1 MKTLIHHLKQFYIYS
16 LMFASVGFAAC
27 EDENRQDMTPE
38 IGEGEATPTITMYTP
53 TTGGKSTSLTLYGTH
68 FGTDLD
74 NIRVTVNG
82 VDAEVTGALGNIITA
97 NVQRG
102 SGSGPVKVYIGQGEA
117 AQELTY
123 KTEFEYSQ
131 SPIVSTYIGSYVPSA
146 KTEKKEGTLM
156 EAVLWRPGSIAFD
169 KEGALYIVEDD
180 DGDKYYDRDIRI
192 AKNNQVATF
201 LREGGT
207 GGTVSRMMNIAF
219 SLDGNTLFLSN
230 DANGD
235 GNAHVATMPW
245 SNDTH
250 QYDAA
255 NLSAIWSVT
264 PSLKNGVTNVG
275 VHPVTGEIFSVAH
288 GNAMIYKYDPEQNT
302 MVATGVRLPDAEGK
316 NAAKVKIRCI
326 LFDKAGTTVYMS
338 SQEKDVIYKG
348 DYDMSTGEF
357 SNLHIWVGQY
367 GQAGF
372 TEGQGNEAKLE
383 EPCQMDLD
391 EEGNIYVAVRKKHR
405 IAKIT
410 PDGMLTNYTGTG
422 TSGTTDGP
430 LDKAQFNH
438 PEGVQFGPDGALYI
452 SDYWNHKIRKI
463 EKD

>member
-1 MKTLIHHLKQFYIYS
+1 MKTLIHHLKRFSIYS
-16 LMFASVGFAAC
+16 LMFASICFVAC

-38 IGEGEATPTITMYTP
+38 IGEGEATPKITMYTP
-53 TTGGKSTSLTLYGTH
+53 TAGGKSTSLTLYGTH
-68 FGTDLD
+68 FGTDLEH
-74 NIRVTVNG
+74 IRVTVNG

-102 SGSGPVKVYIGQGEA
+102 SGSGPVKVYLGQGETM
-117 AQELTY
+117 QELTY

-131 SPIVSTYIGSYVPSA
+131 SPIVSTYIGRYVSAA

-156 EAVLWRPGSIAFD
+156 EAVLWKPGSIAFD

-180 DGDKYYDRDIRI
+180 DRDIRI

-201 LREGGT
+201 LRGDGT
-207 GGTVSRMMNIAF
+207 GGTVFRMMNIAF

-230 DANGD
+230 DANAS
-235 GNAHVATMPW
+235 GNAHIATMLW
-245 SNDTH
+245 NKDTH

-255 NLSAIWSVT
+255 NLSAIWSIT
-264 PSLKNGVTNVG
+264 PSLGNGVTNVG
-275 VHPVTGEIFSVAH
+275 VHPVTGEVFSVAH

-302 MVATGVRLPDAEGK
+302 MVATGMQLPDAAGK
-316 NAAKVKIRCI
+316 NASKVKIRCI

-357 SNLHIWVGQY
+357 SNLHVWVGQY
-367 GQAGF
+367 EKAGF
-372 TEGQGNEAKLE
+372 TEGQRNEAKLE

>member
-16 LMFASVGFAAC
+16 LMFASIGFVAC

-146 KTEKKEGTLM
+146 NTEKKEGTLM

-169 KEGALYIVEDD
+169 KEGALYIVEGNNRD
-180 DGDKYYDRDIRI
+180 DRDIRI

-201 LREGGT
+201 LRGHGE

-235 GNAHVATMPW
+235 GNAHIVTMPW
-245 SNDTH
+245 DNETH
-250 QYDAA
+250 QYDAD

-264 PSLKNGVTNVG
+264 ESLGNGVTNVG

-302 MVATGVRLPDAEGK
+302 MVATGVQLPDAEGK

-430 LDKAQFNH
+430 LDEAQFNH
-438 PEGVQFGPDGALYI
+438 PEGLQFGPDGALYI
-452 SDYWNHKIRKI
+452 SENWNHKIRKI

>member
-1 MKTLIHHLKQFYIYS
+1 MKTLIHHLKRFSIYS
-16 LMFASVGFAAC
+16 LMFASICFVAC

-38 IGEGEATPTITMYTP
+38 IGEGEATPKITMYTP
-53 TTGGKSTSLTLYGTH
+53 TAGGKSTSLTLYGTH
-68 FGTDLD
+68 FGTDLEH
-74 NIRVTVNG
+74 IRVTVNG

-102 SGSGPVKVYIGQGEA
+102 SGSGPVKVYLGQGEA
-117 AQELTY
+117 MQELTY

-131 SPIVSTYIGSYVPSA
+131 SPIVSTYIGSYVPAA

-156 EAVLWRPGSIAFD
+156 EAVLWKPGSIAFD

-180 DGDKYYDRDIRI
+180 DRDIRI

-201 LREGGT
+201 LRGDGT
-207 GGTVSRMMNIAF
+207 GGTVFRMMNIAF

-230 DANGD
+230 DANAS
-235 GNAHVATMPW
+235 GNAHIATMLW
-245 SNDTH
+245 NKDTH

-255 NLSAIWSVT
+255 NLSAIWSIT
-264 PSLKNGVTNVG
+264 PSLGNGVTNVG
-275 VHPVTGEIFSVAH
+275 VHPVTGEVFSVAH

-302 MVATGVRLPDAEGK
+302 MVATGMQLPDAAGK
-316 NAAKVKIRCI
+316 NASKVKIRCI

-357 SNLHIWVGQY
+357 SNLHVWVGQY
-367 GQAGF
+367 EKAGF

-391 EEGNIYVAVRKKHR
+391 EEGNQGRR
-405 IAKIT
+405 IIFFT
-410 PDGMLTNYTGTG
+410 IFSFVISLLYCWLLTYYHLLM
-422 TSGTTDGP
+422 SIIF
-430 LDKAQFNH
+430 LIFIR
-438 PEGVQFGPDGALYI
+438 YI
-452 SDYWNHKIRKI
+452 KT
-463 EKD
+463 

>member
-1 MKTLIHHLKQFYIYS
+1 MKTLIHHLKRFSIYT
-16 LMFASVGFAAC
+16 LLLGAVGFAGC

-38 IGEGEATPTITMYTP
+38 IGEGEVTPKITMYTP
-53 TTGGKSTSLTLYGTH
+53 TAGGKSTSLTLYGTH

-102 SGSGPVKVYIGQGEA
+102 SGSGPVKIYIGQGENI
-117 AQELTY
+117 QELTY

-131 SPIVSTYIGSYVPSA
+131 SPIVSSYIGSYVPAA
-146 KTEKKEGTLM
+146 KTEKKEGSLM
-156 EAVLWRPGSIAFD
+156 EAVLWKPGSIAFD
-169 KEGALYIVEDD
+169 KEGTLYIVEDD
-180 DGDKYYDRDIRI
+180 DRDIRI

-201 LREGGT
+201 LRGDGT
-207 GGTVSRMMNIAF
+207 GGTVFRMMNIAF

-230 DANGD
+230 DANAS
-235 GNAHVATMPW
+235 GNAHIATMLW
-245 SNDTH
+245 NKDTH

-255 NLSAIWSVT
+255 NLSAIWSIT
-264 PSLKNGVTNVG
+264 PSLGNGVTNVG
-275 VHPVTGEIFSVAH
+275 VHPVTGEVFSVAH

-302 MVATGVRLPDAEGK
+302 MVATGMQLPDVAGK
-316 NAAKVKIRCI
+316 NASKVKISCI

-357 SNLHIWVGQY
+357 SNLHVWVGQY
-367 GQAGF
+367 EKAGF

>member
-1 MKTLIHHLKQFYIYS
+1 MKTLIHHLKRFSIYS
-16 LMFASVGFAAC
+16 LMFASICFVAC

-38 IGEGEATPTITMYTP
+38 IGEGEATPKITMYTP
-53 TTGGKSTSLTLYGTH
+53 TAGGKSTSLTLYGTH
-68 FGTDLD
+68 FGTDLEH
-74 NIRVTVNG
+74 IRVTVNG

-102 SGSGPVKVYIGQGEA
+102 SGSGPVKVYLGQGETM
-117 AQELTY
+117 QELTY

-131 SPIVSTYIGSYVPSA
+131 SPIVSTYIGSYVPAA

-156 EAVLWRPGSIAFD
+156 EAVLWKPGSIAFD

-180 DGDKYYDRDIRI
+180 DRDIRI

-201 LREGGT
+201 LRGDGT
-207 GGTVSRMMNIAF
+207 GGTVFRMMNIAF

-230 DANGD
+230 DANAS
-235 GNAHVATMPW
+235 GNAHIATMLW
-245 SNDTH
+245 NKDTH

-255 NLSAIWSVT
+255 NLSAIWSIT
-264 PSLKNGVTNVG
+264 PSLGNGVTNVG
-275 VHPVTGEIFSVAH
+275 VHPVTGEVFSVAH

-302 MVATGVRLPDAEGK
+302 MVATGMQLPDAAGK
-316 NAAKVKIRCI
+316 NASKVKIRCI

-357 SNLHIWVGQY
+357 SNLRVWVGQY
-367 GQAGF
+367 EKAGF

-438 PEGVQFGPDGALYI
+438 PEGVQFGSDGALYV

>member
-1 MKTLIHHLKQFYIYS
+1 MKTLILHLKRFSIYS

-53 TTGGKSTSLTLYGTH
+53 TAGGKSTSLTLYGTH

-117 AQELTY
+117 ALELTY

-156 EAVLWRPGSIAFD
+156 EAVLWKPGSIAFD

-180 DGDKYYDRDIRI
+180 DRDIRI

-201 LREGGT
+201 LRGDEADGS
-207 GGTVSRMMNIAF
+207 VFRMMNIAF

-230 DANGD
+230 DANASGS
-235 GNAHVATMPW
+235 AHIVTMPW
-245 SNDTH
+245 NNDTH

-264 PSLKNGVTNVG
+264 PSLGNGVTNVG

-288 GNAMIYKYDPEQNT
+288 GNAMIYKYDEKQNT
-302 MVATGVRLPDAEGK
+302 MVATGVQLPDAEGK

-348 DYDMSTGEF
+348 DYDISTREF

-452 SDYWNHKIRKI
+452 SEYWNHKIRKI

>member
-1 MKTLIHHLKQFYIYS
+1 MKTLIHHLKRFSIYS
-16 LMFASVGFAAC
+16 LMFASICFVAC

-38 IGEGEATPTITMYTP
+38 IGEGEATPKITMYTP
-53 TTGGKSTSLTLYGTH
+53 TAGGKSTSLTLYGTH
-68 FGTDLD
+68 FGTDLEH
-74 NIRVTVNG
+74 IRVTVNG

-102 SGSGPVKVYIGQGEA
+102 SGSGPVKVYLGQGEA
-117 AQELTY
+117 MQELTY

-131 SPIVSTYIGSYVPSA
+131 SPIVSTYIGSYVPAA

-156 EAVLWRPGSIAFD
+156 EAVLWKPGSIAFD

-180 DGDKYYDRDIRI
+180 DRDIRI

-201 LREGGT
+201 LRGDGT
-207 GGTVSRMMNIAF
+207 GGTVFRMMNIAF
-219 SLDGNTLFLSN
+219 SLDSNTLFLSN
-230 DANGD
+230 DANAS
-235 GNAHVATMPW
+235 GNAHIATMLW
-245 SNDTH
+245 NKDTH

-255 NLSAIWSVT
+255 NLSAIWSIT
-264 PSLKNGVTNVG
+264 PSLGNGVTNVG
-275 VHPVTGEIFSVAH
+275 VHPVTGEVFSVAH
-288 GNAMIYKYDPEQNT
+288 GNAMIYKYAPEQNT
-302 MVATGVRLPDAEGK
+302 MVATGMQLPDAAGK
-316 NAAKVKIRCI
+316 NASKVKIRCI

-357 SNLHIWVGQY
+357 SNLHVWVGQY
-367 GQAGF
+367 EKAGF

>member
-1 MKTLIHHLKQFYIYS
+1 MKTLIHHLKRFSIYF
-16 LMFASVGFAAC
+16 LMFASICFVAC

-38 IGEGEATPTITMYTP
+38 IGEGEATPKITMYTP
-53 TTGGKSTSLTLYGTH
+53 TAGGKSTSLTLYGTH
-68 FGTDLD
+68 FGTDLEH
-74 NIRVTVNG
+74 IRVTVNG

-102 SGSGPVKVYIGQGEA
+102 SGSGPVKVYLGQGETM
-117 AQELTY
+117 QELTY

-131 SPIVSTYIGSYVPSA
+131 SPIVSTYIGSYVPAA

-156 EAVLWRPGSIAFD
+156 EAVLWKPGSIAFD

-180 DGDKYYDRDIRI
+180 DRDIRI

-201 LREGGT
+201 LRGDGT
-207 GGTVSRMMNIAF
+207 GGTVFRMMNIAF

-230 DANGD
+230 DANAS
-235 GNAHVATMPW
+235 GNAHIATMLW
-245 SNDTH
+245 NKDTH

-255 NLSAIWSVT
+255 NLSAIWSIT
-264 PSLKNGVTNVG
+264 PSLGNGVTNVG
-275 VHPVTGEIFSVAH
+275 VHPVTGEVFSVAH

-302 MVATGVRLPDAEGK
+302 MVATGMQLPDAAGK
-316 NAAKVKIRCI
+316 NASKVKIRCI

-357 SNLHIWVGQY
+357 SNLHVWVGQY
-367 GQAGF
+367 EKAGF
-372 TEGQGNEAKLE
+372 TEGQRNEAKLE

>member
-1 MKTLIHHLKQFYIYS
+1 MKTMIHHLKRFSIYS
-16 LMFASVGFAAC
+16 LLFASVGFAAC

-38 IGEGEATPTITMYTP
+38 IGEGEATPKITMYTP
-53 TTGGKSTSLTLYGTH
+53 TAGGKSTSLTLYGTH
-68 FGTDLD
+68 LGTDLD

-97 NVQRG
+97 SVQRG
-102 SGSGPVKVYIGQGEA
+102 SGSGPVKVYIGQGDA
-117 AQELTY
+117 VQELTY

-131 SPIVSTYIGSYVPSA
+131 SPIVSSFIGSYVPTA

-156 EAVLWRPGSIAFD
+156 EAVLWKPGSIAFD
-169 KEGALYIVEDD
+169 KEGALYIVEED
-180 DGDKYYDRDIRI
+180 DRDVRI

-201 LREGGT
+201 LRGDDT
-207 GGTVSRMMNIAF
+207 GGVVFRMMNIAF

-230 DANGD
+230 DANAS
-235 GNAHVATMPW
+235 GNAHIVTMPW

-255 NLSAIWSVT
+255 HLSAIWSIT
-264 PSLKNGVTNVG
+264 PSLGNGVTNVG
-275 VHPVTGEIFSVAH
+275 VHPVTGEVFSVAH
-288 GNAMIYKYDPEQNT
+288 GNAMIYKYDPDQNT
-302 MVATGVRLPDAEGK
+302 MVATGVQLPDAVGK
-316 NAAKVKIRCI
+316 NASKVKIRSI

-357 SNLHIWVGQY
+357 SNLHVWVGQY
-367 GQAGF
+367 EKAGF

-391 EEGNIYVAVRKKHR
+391 EEGTIYVAVRKKHR

-410 PDGMLTNYTGTG
+410 PDGVLTSYTGTG
-422 TSGTTDGP
+422 TSGATDGP

-438 PEGVQFGPDGALYI
+438 PEGLQFGPDGALYI

>member
-1 MKTLIHHLKQFYIYS
+1 MKTLIHHLKRFSIYS
-16 LMFASVGFAAC
+16 LMFASICFVAC

-38 IGEGEATPTITMYTP
+38 IGEGEATPKITMYTP
-53 TTGGKSTSLTLYGTH
+53 TAGGKSTSLTLYGTH
-68 FGTDLD
+68 FGTDLEH
-74 NIRVTVNG
+74 IRVTVNG

-102 SGSGPVKVYIGQGEA
+102 SGSGPVKVYLGQGEA
-117 AQELTY
+117 MQELTY

-131 SPIVSTYIGSYVPSA
+131 SPIVSTYIGSYVPAA

-156 EAVLWRPGSIAFD
+156 EAVLWKPGSIAFD

-180 DGDKYYDRDIRI
+180 DRDIRI

-201 LREGGT
+201 LRGDGT
-207 GGTVSRMMNIAF
+207 GGTVFRMMNIAF

-230 DANGD
+230 DANAS
-235 GNAHVATMPW
+235 GNAHIATMLW
-245 SNDTH
+245 NKDTH

-255 NLSAIWSVT
+255 NLSAIWSIT
-264 PSLKNGVTNVG
+264 PSLGNGVTNVG
-275 VHPVTGEIFSVAH
+275 VHPVTGEVFSVAH

-302 MVATGVRLPDAEGK
+302 MVATGMQLPDAAGK
-316 NAAKVKIRCI
+316 NASKVKIRCI

-357 SNLHIWVGQY
+357 SNLHVWVGQY
-367 GQAGF
+367 EKAGF
-372 TEGQGNEAKLE
+372 TEGQRNEAKLE

>member
-1 MKTLIHHLKQFYIYS
+1 MKTLIHNLKRFSIYT
-16 LMFASVGFAAC
+16 LLLGAVGFAGC

-38 IGEGEATPTITMYTP
+38 IGEGEVTPKITMYTP
-53 TTGGKSTSLTLYGTH
+53 TAGGKSTSLTLYGTH

-82 VDAEVTGALGNIITA
+82 VDAEVTGAFGNIITA

-102 SGSGPVKVYIGQGEA
+102 SGSGPVKIYIGQGENI
-117 AQELTY
+117 QELTY

-131 SPIVSTYIGSYVPSA
+131 SPIVSSYVGSYVPAA
-146 KTEKKEGTLM
+146 KTEKKEGSLM
-156 EAVLWRPGSIAFD
+156 EAVLWKPGSIAFD
-169 KEGALYIVEDD
+169 KEGTLYIVEDD
-180 DGDKYYDRDIRI
+180 DRDIRI
-192 AKNNQVATF
+192 AKDNQVATF
-201 LREGGT
+201 LRGDVT
-207 GGTVSRMMNIAF
+207 GGVAFRMMNIAF

-230 DANGD
+230 DANGS
-235 GNAHVATMPW
+235 GGAHIATMSW

-250 QYDAA
+250 QYDTGSLA
-255 NLSAIWSVT
+255 AIWSIT
-264 PSLKNGVTNVG
+264 PSLGNGVTNVG
-275 VHPVTGEIFSVAH
+275 VHPVTGEVFSVAH

-302 MVATGVRLPDAEGK
+302 MVTTGQQLPDADGK
-316 NAAKVKIRCI
+316 NASKVKIRCI

-348 DYDMSTGEF
+348 DYDMMTGLF
-357 SNLHIWVGQY
+357 SNLHIWIGQY
-367 GQAGF
+367 DKTGF
-372 TEGQGNEAKLE
+372 VEGQGNDARLQ

-410 PDGMLTNYTGTG
+410 PDGVVTSYTGTG
-422 TSGTTDGP
+422 TSGFTDGP

-438 PEGVQFGPDGALYI
+438 PEGVQFGPDGALYV

>member
-1 MKTLIHHLKQFYIYS
+1 MKTLILHLKRFSIYS

-53 TTGGKSTSLTLYGTH
+53 TAGGKSTSLTLYGTH

-117 AQELTY
+117 ALELTY

-156 EAVLWRPGSIAFD
+156 EAVLWKPGSIAFD

-180 DGDKYYDRDIRI
+180 DRDIRI

-201 LREGGT
+201 LRGDEADGS
-207 GGTVSRMMNIAF
+207 VFRMMNIAF

-230 DANGD
+230 DANASGS
-235 GNAHVATMPW
+235 AHIVTMPW
-245 SNDTH
+245 NNDTH

-264 PSLKNGVTNVG
+264 PSLGNGVTNVG

-288 GNAMIYKYDPEQNT
+288 GNAMIYKYDEKQNT
-302 MVATGVRLPDAEGK
+302 MVATGVQLPDAEGK

-348 DYDMSTGEF
+348 DYDISTREF

-410 PDGMLTNYTGTG
+410 PDGMLKNYTGTG

>member
-1 MKTLIHHLKQFYIYS
+1 MKTLIHHLKRFSIYS
-16 LMFASVGFAAC
+16 LMFASICFVAC

-38 IGEGEATPTITMYTP
+38 IGEGEATPKITMYTP
-53 TTGGKSTSLTLYGTH
+53 TAGGKSTSLTLYGTH
-68 FGTDLD
+68 FGTDLEH
-74 NIRVTVNG
+74 IRVTVNG

-102 SGSGPVKVYIGQGEA
+102 SGSGPVKVYLGQGEA
-117 AQELTY
+117 MQELTY

-131 SPIVSTYIGSYVPSA
+131 SPIVSTYIGSYVPAA

-156 EAVLWRPGSIAFD
+156 EAVLWKPGSIAFD

-180 DGDKYYDRDIRI
+180 DRDIRI

-201 LREGGT
+201 LRGDGT
-207 GGTVSRMMNIAF
+207 GGTVFRMMNIAF

-230 DANGD
+230 DANAS
-235 GNAHVATMPW
+235 GNAHIATMLW
-245 SNDTH
+245 DKDTH

-255 NLSAIWSVT
+255 NLSAIWSIT
-264 PSLKNGVTNVG
+264 PSLGNGVTNVG
-275 VHPVTGEIFSVAH
+275 VHPVTGEVFSVAH

-302 MVATGVRLPDAEGK
+302 MVATGMQLPDAAGK
-316 NAAKVKIRCI
+316 NASKVKIRCI

-348 DYDMSTGEF
+348 DYDMSTVEF
-357 SNLHIWVGQY
+357 SNLHVWVGQY
-367 GQAGF
+367 EKAGF

>member
-1 MKTLIHHLKQFYIYS
+1 MKTLIYRLKRFSIYS
-16 LMFASVGFAAC
+16 LMFASIGFVAR

-38 IGEGEATPTITMYTP
+38 IGEGEVAPQITMYTP
-53 TTGGKSTSLTLYGTH
+53 ISGGKSTSLTLYGTH

-82 VDAEVTGALGNIITA
+82 VDAEVTGALGNIIIA

-102 SGSGPVKVYIGQGEA
+102 SGSGLVKVYIGQGEA

-131 SPIVSTYIGSYVPSA
+131 SPIVSTYIGSYVPAA

-156 EAVLWRPGSIAFD
+156 EAVLWKPGSIAFD

-180 DGDKYYDRDIRI
+180 DRDVRI

-201 LREGGT
+201 LRGDGT
-207 GGTVSRMMNIAF
+207 GGTVFRMMNIAF
-219 SLDGNTLFLSN
+219 SSDGNTLFLSN
-230 DANGD
+230 DANAS
-235 GNAHVATMPW
+235 GNAHIATMPW

-250 QYDAA
+250 QYDTG
-255 NLSAIWSVT
+255 NLAAIWSVT
-264 PSLKNGVTNVG
+264 SSLGNGVTNVG
-275 VHPVTGEIFSVAH
+275 VHPVTGEVFSVAH

-302 MVATGVRLPDAEGK
+302 MVATGVQLPDAAGK

-357 SNLHIWVGQY
+357 SNLRVWVGQY
-367 GQAGF
+367 EKAGF

-438 PEGVQFGPDGALYI
+438 PEGVQFGSDGALYV

>member
-1 MKTLIHHLKQFYIYS
+1 MKTLIHHLKRFSIYS
-16 LMFASVGFAAC
+16 LMFASICFVAC

-38 IGEGEATPTITMYTP
+38 IGEGEATPKITMYTP
-53 TTGGKSTSLTLYGTH
+53 TAGGKSTSLTLYGTH
-68 FGTDLD
+68 FGTDLEH
-74 NIRVTVNG
+74 IRVTVNG

-102 SGSGPVKVYIGQGEA
+102 SGSGPVKVYLGQGEA
-117 AQELTY
+117 MQELTY

-131 SPIVSTYIGSYVPSA
+131 SPIVSTYIGSYVPSE

-156 EAVLWRPGSIAFD
+156 EAVLWKPGSIAFD

-180 DGDKYYDRDIRI
+180 DRDIRI

-201 LREGGT
+201 LRGDGT
-207 GGTVSRMMNIAF
+207 GGTVFRMMNIAF

-230 DANGD
+230 DANAS
-235 GNAHVATMPW
+235 GNAHIATMLW
-245 SNDTH
+245 NKDTH

-255 NLSAIWSVT
+255 NLSAIWSIT
-264 PSLKNGVTNVG
+264 PSLGNGVTNVG
-275 VHPVTGEIFSVAH
+275 VHPVTGEVFSVAH

-302 MVATGVRLPDAEGK
+302 MVATGMQLPDAAGK
-316 NAAKVKIRCI
+316 NASKVKIRCI

-357 SNLHIWVGQY
+357 SNLHVWVGQY
-367 GQAGF
+367 EKAGF

>member
-1 MKTLIHHLKQFYIYS
+1 MKTLILHLKRFSIYS

-53 TTGGKSTSLTLYGTH
+53 TAGGKSTILTLYGTH

-97 NVQRG
+97 KVQRG
-102 SGSGPVKVYIGQGEA
+102 SGSGPVKVYLGQGEA
-117 AQELTY
+117 ALELTY

-131 SPIVSTYIGSYVPSA
+131 SPIVSTYIGSYVPKA
-146 KTEKKEGTLM
+146 KTEKKEGALM

-180 DGDKYYDRDIRI
+180 DRDIRI

-201 LREGGT
+201 LRGDGT
-207 GGTVSRMMNIAF
+207 GGTVFRMMNIAF

-230 DANGD
+230 DANGK
-235 GNAHVATMPW
+235 GSAHIVTMPW
-245 SNDTH
+245 SDDTH
-250 QYDAA
+250 QYDAT

-264 PSLKNGVTNVG
+264 SSLGNGVTNVG
-275 VHPVTGEIFSVAH
+275 VHPVTGEVFSVAH
-288 GNAMIYKYDPEQNT
+288 GNAMIYKYDPVQNT
-302 MVATGVRLPDAEGK
+302 MVATGVQLPYVPDKDGK
-316 NAAKVKIRCI
+316 AKVKIRCI

-338 SQEKDVIYKG
+338 SEDKHVIYKG
-348 DYDMSTGEF
+348 DYDISTRKF

-367 GQAGF
+367 GQEGF
-372 TEGQGNEAKLE
+372 TEGHGNEAKLQN
-383 EPCQMDLD
+383 PCQMDLD
-391 EEGNIYVAVRKKHR
+391 EEGNIYVAVRAKHR

-410 PDGMLTNYTGTG
+410 PDGMLTSYTGTG
-422 TSGTTDGP
+422 KSGTTDGP

-438 PEGVQFGPDGALYI
+438 PEGLQFGPDGALYI
-452 SDYWNHKIRKI
+452 SDRWNHKIRKI

>member
-1 MKTLIHHLKQFYIYS
+1 MKTLIHHLKRFSIYS
-16 LMFASVGFAAC
+16 LMFASICFVAC

-38 IGEGEATPTITMYTP
+38 IGEGEATPKITMYTP
-53 TTGGKSTSLTLYGTH
+53 TAGGKSTSLTLYGTH
-68 FGTDLD
+68 FGTDLEH
-74 NIRVTVNG
+74 IRVTVNG

-102 SGSGPVKVYIGQGEA
+102 SGSGPVKVYLGQREA
-117 AQELTY
+117 MQELTY

-131 SPIVSTYIGSYVPSA
+131 SPIVSTYIGSYVPAA

-156 EAVLWRPGSIAFD
+156 EAVLWKPGSIAFD

-180 DGDKYYDRDIRI
+180 DRDIRI

-201 LREGGT
+201 LRGDGT
-207 GGTVSRMMNIAF
+207 GGTVFRMMNIAF

-230 DANGD
+230 DANAS
-235 GNAHVATMPW
+235 GNAHIATMPW
-245 SNDTH
+245 NKDTH

-255 NLSAIWSVT
+255 NLSAIWSIT
-264 PSLKNGVTNVG
+264 PSLGNGVTNVG
-275 VHPVTGEIFSVAH
+275 VHPVTGEVFSVAH

-302 MVATGVRLPDAEGK
+302 MVATGMQLPDAAGK
-316 NAAKVKIRCI
+316 NASKVKIRCI

-357 SNLHIWVGQY
+357 SNLHVWVGQY
-367 GQAGF
+367 EKAGF

>member
-1 MKTLIHHLKQFYIYS
+1 MKTLIHRLKRFSIYS
-16 LMFASVGFAAC
+16 LMFASIGFVAC

-38 IGEGEATPTITMYTP
+38 IGEGEVTPQITMYTP
-53 TTGGKSTSLTLYGTH
+53 TSGGKSTSLTLYGTH

-102 SGSGPVKVYIGQGEA
+102 SGSGLA

-131 SPIVSTYIGSYVPSA
+131 SPIVSTYIGSYVPAA

-156 EAVLWRPGSIAFD
+156 EAVLWKPGSIAFD

-180 DGDKYYDRDIRI
+180 DRDVRI

-201 LREGGT
+201 LRGDGT
-207 GGTVSRMMNIAF
+207 GGTVFRMMNIAF
-219 SLDGNTLFLSN
+219 SSDGNTLFLSN
-230 DANGD
+230 DANAS
-235 GNAHVATMPW
+235 GNAHIATMPW

-250 QYDAA
+250 QYDTG
-255 NLSAIWSVT
+255 NLAAIWSVT
-264 PSLKNGVTNVG
+264 SSLGNGVTNVG
-275 VHPVTGEIFSVAH
+275 VHPVTGEVFSVAH

-302 MVATGVRLPDAEGK
+302 MVATGVQLPDAAGK

-357 SNLHIWVGQY
+357 SNFRVWVGQY
-367 GQAGF
+367 EKAGF

-438 PEGVQFGPDGALYI
+438 PEGVQFGSDGALYV

>member
-1 MKTLIHHLKQFYIYS
+1 MKTLILHLKRFSIYS

-53 TTGGKSTSLTLYGTH
+53 TAGGKSTSLTLYGTH

-82 VDAEVTGALGNIITA
+82 VDAEV
-97 NVQRG
+97 
-102 SGSGPVKVYIGQGEA
+102 KVYIGQGEA
-117 AQELTY
+117 ALELTY

-156 EAVLWRPGSIAFD
+156 EAVLWKPGSIAFD

-180 DGDKYYDRDIRI
+180 DRDIRI

-201 LREGGT
+201 LRGDEAD
-207 GGTVSRMMNIAF
+207 GTVFRMMNIAF

-230 DANGD
+230 DANASGS
-235 GNAHVATMPW
+235 AHIVTMPW
-245 SNDTH
+245 NNDTH

-255 NLSAIWSVT
+255 NLFAIWSVT
-264 PSLKNGVTNVG
+264 SSLGNGVTNVG

-302 MVATGVRLPDAEGK
+302 MVATGVQLPDAAGK

-348 DYDMSTGEF
+348 DYDISTREF

>member
-1 MKTLIHHLKQFYIYS
+1 MKTLVHHLKRFSIYS
-16 LMFASVGFAAC
+16 LMFASICFVAC

-38 IGEGEATPTITMYTP
+38 IGEGEATPKITMYTP
-53 TTGGKSTSLTLYGTH
+53 TAGGKSTSLTLYGTH
-68 FGTDLD
+68 FGTDLEH
-74 NIRVTVNG
+74 IRVTVNG

-102 SGSGPVKVYIGQGEA
+102 SGSGPVKVYLGQGEA
-117 AQELTY
+117 MQELTY

-131 SPIVSTYIGSYVPSA
+131 SPIVSTYIGSYVPAA

-156 EAVLWRPGSIAFD
+156 EAVLWKPGSIAFD

-180 DGDKYYDRDIRI
+180 DRDIRI

-201 LREGGT
+201 LRGDGT
-207 GGTVSRMMNIAF
+207 GGTVFRMMNIAF

-230 DANGD
+230 DANAS
-235 GNAHVATMPW
+235 GNAHIATMLW
-245 SNDTH
+245 NKDTH

-255 NLSAIWSVT
+255 NLSAIWSIT
-264 PSLKNGVTNVG
+264 PSLGNGVTNVG
-275 VHPVTGEIFSVAH
+275 VHPVTGEVFSVAH
-288 GNAMIYKYDPEQNT
+288 GNAMIYKYSPEQNT
-302 MVATGVRLPDAEGK
+302 MVATGMQLPDAAGK
-316 NAAKVKIRCI
+316 NASKVKIRCI

-357 SNLHIWVGQY
+357 SNLHVWVGQY
-367 GQAGF
+367 EKAGF

>member
-1 MKTLIHHLKQFYIYS
+1 MKTLIHHLKRFSIYS
-16 LMFASVGFAAC
+16 LMFASICFVAC

-38 IGEGEATPTITMYTP
+38 IGESEATPKITMYTP
-53 TTGGKSTSLTLYGTH
+53 TAGGKSTSLTLYGTH
-68 FGTDLD
+68 FGTDLEH
-74 NIRVTVNG
+74 IRVTVNG

-102 SGSGPVKVYIGQGEA
+102 SGSGPVKVYLGQGEA
-117 AQELTY
+117 MQELTY

-131 SPIVSTYIGSYVPSA
+131 SPIVSTYIGSYVPAA
-146 KTEKKEGTLM
+146 KTEKKEGILI
-156 EAVLWRPGSIAFD
+156 EAVLWKPGSIAFD

-180 DGDKYYDRDIRI
+180 DRDIRI

-201 LREGGT
+201 LRGDGT
-207 GGTVSRMMNIAF
+207 GGTVFRMMNIAF

-230 DANGD
+230 DANAS
-235 GNAHVATMPW
+235 GNAHIATMLW
-245 SNDTH
+245 NKDTH

-255 NLSAIWSVT
+255 NLSAIWSIT
-264 PSLKNGVTNVG
+264 PSLGNGVTNVG
-275 VHPVTGEIFSVAH
+275 VHPVTGEVFSVAH
-288 GNAMIYKYDPEQNT
+288 GNAMIYKYDPKQNT
-302 MVATGVRLPDAEGK
+302 MVATGMQLPDAAGK
-316 NAAKVKIRCI
+316 NASKVKIRCI

-357 SNLHIWVGQY
+357 SNLHVWVGKY
-367 GQAGF
+367 EKAGF

>member
-1 MKTLIHHLKQFYIYS
+1 MKTLIHHLKRFSIYS
-16 LMFASVGFAAC
+16 LMFASICFVAC

-38 IGEGEATPTITMYTP
+38 IGEGEATPKITMYTP
-53 TTGGKSTSLTLYGTH
+53 TAGGKSTSLTLYGTH
-68 FGTDLD
+68 FGTDLEH
-74 NIRVTVNG
+74 IRVTVNG

-102 SGSGPVKVYIGQGEA
+102 SGSGPVKVYLGQGEA
-117 AQELTY
+117 MQELTY

-131 SPIVSTYIGSYVPSA
+131 SPIVSTYIGSYVPAA

-156 EAVLWRPGSIAFD
+156 EAVLWKPGSIAFD

-180 DGDKYYDRDIRI
+180 DRDIRI

-201 LREGGT
+201 LRGDGT
-207 GGTVSRMMNIAF
+207 GGTVFRMMNIAF

-230 DANGD
+230 DANAS
-235 GNAHVATMPW
+235 GNAHIATMLW
-245 SNDTH
+245 NKDTH

-255 NLSAIWSVT
+255 NLSAIWSIT
-264 PSLKNGVTNVG
+264 PSLGNGVTNVG
-275 VHPVTGEIFSVAH
+275 VHPVTGEVFSVAH

-302 MVATGVRLPDAEGK
+302 MVATGMQLPDAAGK
-316 NAAKVKIRCI
+316 NASKVKIRCI

-357 SNLHIWVGQY
+357 SNLHVWVGQY
-367 GQAGF
+367 EKAGF

-422 TSGTTDGP
+422 TSGRSIVYFR
-430 LDKAQFNH
+430 LL
-438 PEGVQFGPDGALYI
+438 E
-452 SDYWNHKIRKI
+452 S
-463 EKD
+463 